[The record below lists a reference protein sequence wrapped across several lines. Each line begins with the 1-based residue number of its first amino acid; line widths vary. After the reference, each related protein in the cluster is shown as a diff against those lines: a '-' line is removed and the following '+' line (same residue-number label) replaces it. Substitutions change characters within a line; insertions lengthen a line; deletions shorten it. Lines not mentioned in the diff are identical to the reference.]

1 MPFNSLANSLLLWLS
16 LAGLAHA
23 EEPPVVTETDES
35 PVVTETDESPVVI
48 EADQNAV
55 TEEIIV
61 MGELEIARRRAQV
74 IRNLK
79 GMGYREGR
87 TRNGRT
93 VYKPD
98 TAYHPTVVLDDD
110 AWMLI
115 KRTPVRMDP
124 PGAKDNRLRYLWCVP
139 PLTITPTCI
148 QAGGQLISKRRLNHF
163 KEDVVRSTR
172 YEMREW
178 QSAVVAHAMDKRLGE
193 EIPDMLEEL
202 WGTGMPES
210 KSSSILETAAERRA
224 AILQFWS
231 SRACVK
237 EGEQAR
243 LVVADFMEYT
253 VQTSENPASTDEIV
267 KANKQQ
273 RCPDATL
280 LELSIVP

>member
-1 MPFNSLANSLLLWLS
+1 MARVEAQACCLMPFNSLANSLLLWMS
-16 LAGLAHA
+16 LAGFAHA
-23 EEPPVVTETDES
+23 EDSSSVEETQPD
-35 PVVTETDESPVVI
+35 T
-48 EADQNAV
+48 V
-55 TEEIIV
+55 TEEIII
-61 MGELEIARRRAQV
+61 MGELEIARKRAQV

-79 GMGYREGR
+79 GMGYREGK
-87 TRNGRT
+87 TKNGRT

-98 TAYHPTVVLDDD
+98 TAYHPTVILDDD
-110 AWMLI
+110 AWMRI
-115 KRTPVRMDP
+115 KRTPIRIDP

-139 PLTITPTCI
+139 PLTITPACI
-148 QAGGQLISKRRLNHF
+148 QAGGQFISQRRLQHF

-172 YEMREW
+172 YEMRQW

-202 WGTGMPES
+202 WTTGMSES
-210 KSSSILETAAERRA
+210 NSSSILLTAAERRA

-243 LVVADFMEYT
+243 LVVADFLEYI
-253 VQTSENPASTDEIV
+253 VQTSENPASTDEIE
-267 KANKQQ
+267 KANNQQ